1 MREYKDHFPYKMFP
15 RIFVC
20 RLKNHTA
27 ELHLWLGLNFMVL
40 NPITWFWWYIQKL
53 NPSQFLQSIISL
65 TTWKIW
71 EFKKLDDVLNFCF
84 FLQLNRARQRH
95 WSMTRLNVKNIQN
108 VQTFVP
114 GYDYSSNHIT
124 LFINKVFFG
133 SCIANDKKFHD
144 RFKRRCSKK
153 NKAYLK

>member
-1 MREYKDHFPYKMFP
+1 MRGYKDHFPYKIFP
-15 RIFVC
+15 RIYVC

-95 WSMTRLNVKNIQN
+95 WSMTRLNVKNIQSI
-108 VQTFVP
+108 QTL
-114 GYDYSSNHIT
+114 SRAIIIT
-124 LFINKVFFG
+124 PFIDKVFFS
-133 SCIANDKKFHD
+133 SCIANDKKV
-144 RFKRRCSKK
+144 
-153 NKAYLK
+153 LP